1 MKLRR
6 AQQILN
12 AKESRQKQQVAKEEQ
27 MKKRTGE
34 MQDILQRQHEFP
46 TPLQVAIKEAHAIY
60 KDMDCGTSSST
71 IEHYQ
76 YSESYKTRCFFG
88 YFDVKVGCFLLRD
101 NGYGVYK
108 YGPDDTRDTEEEI
121 ETAVRY
127 YLSTVDGRMNAKK
140 IIVAQSKNFHGVSFI
155 PRLAAVGREHPDLF
169 APKERGGLITSEGNI
184 INELAKRNYTDY
196 NKRKCS
202 EHQRFVDEKFLAIIE
217 RLRTMNLFTKN
228 DIKKNHLIYAI
239 YHSGTTYFSELRF
252 RYLVNWNPASFAKYF
267 TNNIKTGNKKTNP
280 LHSIINF
287 HKDMNAF
294 RTVFTL
300 TMEHF
305 PLRIGWMFRKDTY
318 GETPFQKASSKYGKD
333 NIKTI
338 LDEALNNQSQHDEN
352 FILKS
357 YVIAA
362 SDESVDVECDFI
374 LLSRDPSIALQTLQP
389 RLQPSSPSLPSQ
401 GQQEVVG
408 ATKKTT
414 TYLISGAVLRQCKK
428 RKRNNATTFF
438 DNMYLKSFLR
448 GRKRQ
453 KQKDDTIYDNDD
465 DKKNSMEDENK
476 MDWYEVEL

>member
-1 MKLRR
+1 M
-6 AQQILN
+6 
-12 AKESRQKQQVAKEEQ
+12 
-27 MKKRTGE
+27 G
-34 MQDILQRQHEFP
+34 
-46 TPLQVAIKEAHAIY
+46 
-60 KDMDCGTSSST
+60 
-71 IEHYQ
+71 
-76 YSESYKTRCFFG
+76 
-88 YFDVKVGCFLLRD
+88 
-101 NGYGVYK
+101 
-108 YGPDDTRDTEEEI
+108 
-121 ETAVRY
+121 
-127 YLSTVDGRMNAKK
+127 
-140 IIVAQSKNFHGVSFI
+140 HGVSFI
-155 PRLAAVGREHPDLF
+155 PVIAEIGKDHPELF
-169 APKERGGLITSEGNI
+169 APKERGGLITSAGNM

-202 EHQRFVDEKFLAIIE
+202 EHQRLVDEKFIAIIA
-217 RLRTMNLFTKN
+217 RLRTLQLFTKQ

-267 TNNIKTGNKKTNP
+267 TNNIKTGKKKTNP

-305 PLRIGWMFRKDTY
+305 PLRIGWLFRKDIY
-318 GETPFQKASSKYGKD
+318 GETPFQKASTKYGTD
-333 NIKTI
+333 QIKTI

-362 SDESVDVECDFI
+362 SDDSVDVECDFI
-374 LLSRDPSIALQTLQP
+374 LLSRDPSIALQTLPQ
-389 RLQPSSPSLPSQ
+389 LQPSSPSLPSQ
-401 GQQEVVG
+401 GNQEVVV

-414 TYLISGAVLRQCKK
+414 TYMISGAVLRQCKK

-438 DNMYLKSFLR
+438 DNMYLKTFLR

-453 KQKDDTIYDNDD
+453 KQKDDTILYDD
-465 DKKNSMEDENK
+465 DDTRYRMENENK

>member
-6 AQQILN
+6 AQQILI
-12 AKESRQKQQVAKEEQ
+12 AKESREKQQVAKEEQ
-27 MKKRTGE
+27 VKKRTGD
-34 MQDILQRQHEFP
+34 MKDILQRQHEFP
-46 TPLQVAIKEAHAIY
+46 QPLRVAIKEARAIY
-60 KDMDCGTSSST
+60 EDMDRGTTSSST

-76 YSESYKTRCFFG
+76 YRESYKTGRFFE

-101 NGYGVYK
+101 NGYGVYQ

-127 YLSTVDGRMNAKK
+127 YLSTVDGRLNAKK

-155 PRLAAVGREHPDLF
+155 PKIAAIGQDHPNLF
-169 APKERGGLITSEGNI
+169 APNERGGLITNEGNI

-202 EHQRFVDEKFLAIIE
+202 EHQRIVDEKFLAIIE

-267 TNNIKTGNKKTNP
+267 TNNIKTGKKKTNP

-318 GETPFQKASSKYGKD
+318 GETPFQKASTKYGKE

-374 LLSRDPSIALQTLQP
+374 LLSRDPSIALQTLPQ
-389 RLQPSSPSLPSQ
+389 LQPSSLSSQ
-401 GQQEVVG
+401 GQQEVVV
-408 ATKKTT
+408 TKKTT

-438 DNMYLKSFLR
+438 DNMYLKTFLR

-453 KQKDDTIYDNDD
+453 KQKNDTIDDDTDD
-465 DKKNSMEDENK
+465 DDQRNSMEDDNQ